1 MALYSREQTKSF
13 FSEIAHEQD
22 VCLYCEKAISEK
34 LNTGKI
40 NRDEMHKELKLLK
53 GKLTGKRVMKFRY
66 VGHDFCICPE
76 CVSNINAEINPAP
89 KEENPVPKE
98 QEVVSDDSS
107 AEATDVEPVTETV
120 KPDSKGKGK
129 GKSNASK

>member
-40 NRDEMHKELKLLK
+40 NRDETYKELKLLR

-76 CVSNINAEINPAP
+76 CVSNINSEINPAP
-89 KEENPVPKE
+89 KK
-98 QEVVSDDSS
+98 QEVMSDDSS
-107 AEATDVEPVTETV
+107 VKVTDIEPATETV
-120 KPDSKGKGK
+120 KPDNKGKGK
-129 GKSNASK
+129 AKTNASK